1 MIPGIKV
8 CARIGYSNFAGYP
21 SDAEIAGAAQSPPAA
36 KERCDGQPSVSW
48 RGATPC
54 PELEE
59 YRNWLAQAQTVAF
72 DPGCVKTLFRCY
84 DSSGDSG
91 RN

>member
-21 SDAEIAGAAQSPPAA
+21 SDAEIAGVAQSPPVA
-36 KERCDGQPSVSW
+36 KESCDGRPSVSW

-54 PELEE
+54 PELKE

-72 DPGCVKTLFRCY
+72 DPERT
-84 DSSGDSG
+84 SS
-91 RN
+91 